1 MRFRQL
7 PPANEEWLDFAGK
20 ATVYNY
26 LTIAGNSGNA
36 RRSRNG
42 LIFLRPKRKEQKML
56 QAMEY
61 ILLILLV
68 IIAWCMIYNKLMTPG
83 KEEEDL

>member
-1 MRFRQL
+1 
-7 PPANEEWLDFAGK
+7 
-20 ATVYNY
+20 
-26 LTIAGNSGNA
+26 
-36 RRSRNG
+36 
-42 LIFLRPKRKEQKML
+42 ML